1 MRLAIDPFVF
11 SSRLTQPLF
20 TRLAN
25 LLQNTLF
32 ASAQTRPGR
41 SVAAATPQRVGK
53 MRLLAP
59 DICAFG
65 DSLTIVLRTR
75 RSTYLPS
82 VVVVTVLF
90 SSGVRERF
98 EGLIESEEEFSHHCG
113 ESQLV
118 GFTFG
123 AQTLVKAR

>member
-1 MRLAIDPFVF
+1 
-11 SSRLTQPLF
+11 
-20 TRLAN
+20 
-25 LLQNTLF
+25 
-32 ASAQTRPGR
+32 
-41 SVAAATPQRVGK
+41 

-123 AQTLVKAR
+123 AQTLVKARQDRVEASGRECSHVEAAAQSAASTEDGAFAAD

>member
-1 MRLAIDPFVF
+1 MRLVIDPFVF

-25 LLQNTLF
+25 LLQNTLC

-41 SVAAATPQRVGK
+41 TVAAGALNALAK

-65 DSLTIVLRTR
+65 DSLAIVLRTR

-82 VVVVTVLF
+82 VVVAASL
-90 SSGVRERF
+90 
-98 EGLIESEEEFSHHCG
+98 CP
-113 ESQLV
+113 
-118 GFTFG
+118 G
-123 AQTLVKAR
+123 AHLLQPPPRP